1 MESYK
6 IDKTDRRILIEIQK
20 DCALSI
26 EALAERVYL
35 SRNACWRRMKR
46 LDESGYIKKRAA
58 LLDAKKLGLSLSVI
72 VLVKTNQHDNLWL
85 ENFRD
90 AVQAMP
96 EIMGAHRMTGEL
108 DYMLQIRVTD
118 MEAYDSFY
126 RRLINLVPIADV
138 SASFVMEDLKETTE
152 LPL

>member
-1 MESYK
+1 
-6 IDKTDRRILIEIQK
+6 
-20 DCALSI
+20 
-26 EALAERVYL
+26 
-35 SRNACWRRMKR
+35 
-46 LDESGYIKKRAA
+46 RAA

-72 VLVKTNQHDNLWL
+72 VLVKTNQHDKSWL

-126 RRLINLVPIADV
+126 RRLIDLVPIADV

>member
-1 MESYK
+1 MEAYK
-6 IDKTDRRILIEIQK
+6 IDKIDRRILIEIQK

-35 SRNACWRRMKR
+35 SRNACWRRIKR

-72 VLVKTNQHDNLWL
+72 VLVKTNQHDKSWL

-126 RRLINLVPIADV
+126 RRLIDLVPIADV